1 MFPPLPLAGDSVTFG
16 EKIPLPISGEVILT
30 VTKSPGWQL
39 EGGRGQVLAWMSR
52 GDMMTAKDTS
62 RFISTL
68 QEAHGPQRSVAFRCP
83 LARTLAVVALSFNN
97 HRYSNREF
105 FLCAFAQTSVTRW
118 EATRSSIVLEPCRQT
133 PASRWRYE
141 LAIEPKYSRYNYK
154 RFPFHFINGFP
165 NFWGKD
171 DSVLRTRKGMSSS
184 GS

>member
-105 FLCAFAQTSVTRW
+105 FSVRIRTDQCDAMGSYSEFHRPRTLPTNSRFAV
-118 EATRSSIVLEPCRQT
+118 A
-133 PASRWRYE
+133 
-141 LAIEPKYSRYNYK
+141 
-154 RFPFHFINGFP
+154 
-165 NFWGKD
+165 
-171 DSVLRTRKGMSSS
+171 LRTSDRAEVFSI
-184 GS
+184 

>member
-1 MFPPLPLAGDSVTFG
+1 MEYVPFGVSFGITNESTVGSVESMRRAVSMFPPLPLAGDSVTFG

-83 LARTLAVVALSFNN
+83 LA
-97 HRYSNREF
+97 
-105 FLCAFAQTSVTRW
+105 
-118 EATRSSIVLEPCRQT
+118 
-133 PASRWRYE
+133 
-141 LAIEPKYSRYNYK
+141 
-154 RFPFHFINGFP
+154 
-165 NFWGKD
+165 
-171 DSVLRTRKGMSSS
+171 
-184 GS
+184 